1 MSLVGLAIHI
11 GLLALA
17 VAILCPAALTLIAL
31 LIYEV
36 VRQPEQHTETHE
48 DPTAGSFLMPTHG
61 QKENKQH
68 G

>member
-36 VRQPEQHTETHE
+36 VRQPQQHTETHE
-48 DPTAGSFLMPTHG
+48 DPTPGSFF
-61 QKENKQH
+61 
-68 G
+68 

>member
-11 GLLALA
+11 GLLSLA

-36 VRQPEQHTETHE
+36 VRQPEQHNNHQ
-48 DPTAGSFLMPTHG
+48 DPTPGSFLMPTHG
-61 QKENKQH
+61 QKENKNND
-68 G
+68 